1 MKKSDLVIAVLL
13 FFLIMHH
20 IYDKVADTSYQP
32 ENTIKAITVEEQIQ
46 EITPQIET
54 DQQIALFSIKEYTE
68 GSLRCQK
75 NEYNLPISCY
85 DKNHTRISGIVKK
98 YHKNGELFYE
108 ATFRHGLAD
117 GYIRTYHPNGNIASY
132 TPYTQ
137 GKISGTVK
145 RYTPEGK
152 LEKETTSSLPNP
164 FYFID
169 KILIK

>member
-1 MKKSDLVIAVLL
+1 MKKSDIVIAVLL

-20 IYDKVADTSYQP
+20 IYDKVEDTSYQP
-32 ENTIKAITVEEQIQ
+32 ENTIKTVADEEQIQ
-46 EITPQIET
+46 KNTPQIET
-54 DQQIALFSIKEYTE
+54 DRQIDLFSIKEYTE

-75 NEYNLPISCY
+75 NEDGLPISCY
-85 DKNHTRISGIVKK
+85 DKNHNGISGIVKK

-132 TPYTQ
+132 APYVQ
-137 GKISGTVK
+137 GKISGIVK

-152 LEKETTSSLPNP
+152 LEKNSLNP
-164 FYFID
+164 IF
-169 KILIK
+169 LQIKNSDN